1 MTAAYMFDKEEFYG
15 RTIVLTLSYPLFE
28 IPFIGVYLIVLA
40 FLFGAIF
47 ASFITCTAWRV
58 VRHEDWK
65 LGHSHCDT
73 CGHELSTADLFPI
86 ISYIALKGKCRYCGS
101 KVPPRDLIFEI
112 LLGLLFAGTLVFHGV
127 VDAAVVATLILEV
140 LLLGLSLADWDSGVI
155 PDGFLAAILV
165 SWIITVGF
173 FKDIRVYVIE
183 GLIAAACVGIV
194 MAIVTAVIGKI
205 KNSKMSYGPTKLAI
219 CLMLF
224 LGINGGI
231 IAAAAGIVMG
241 IIFTVVCNSKKRKI
255 SLAPAISIGAI
266 VGLILKDTLI
276 LFVMSWPTL
285 TWV

>member
-1 MTAAYMFDKEEFYG
+1 MTSPGGQRMIF
-15 RTIVLTLSYPLFE
+15 SYPLFE
-28 IPFIGVYLIVLA
+28 IPFIGIYLVVLA
-40 FLFGAIF
+40 FLFGAVF

-112 LLGLLFAGTLVFHGV
+112 ILGIVFAGTLVLHGYI
-127 VDAAVVATLILEV
+127 DAIVVATLILEV

-165 SWIITVGF
+165 TWILTVGF
-173 FKDIRVYVIE
+173 MEDIQRYALE
-183 GLIAAACVGIV
+183 GLIASACIGLI
-194 MAIVTAVIGKI
+194 MALTTLLIGRI
-205 KNSKMSYGPTKLAI
+205 KKSKMSYGPAKLAM

-224 LGINGGI
+224 LRFDGAVYAAVIGI
-231 IAAAAGIVMG
+231 ILGIV
-241 IIFTVVCNSKKRKI
+241 FALVCRSKKRKI
-255 SLAPAISIGAI
+255 SLAPAISIAVI
-266 VGLILKDTLI
+266 AALILKNFIFVITLSP
-276 LFVMSWPTL
+276 V
-285 TWV
+285 

>member
-1 MTAAYMFDKEEFYG
+1 MNF
-15 RTIVLTLSYPLFE
+15 SYPLFD

-40 FLFGAIF
+40 FLFGAVF

-58 VRHEDWK
+58 VRGEDWM

-112 LLGLLFAGTLVFHGV
+112 ILGLLFAGTLALHGV
-127 VDAAVVATLILEV
+127 VDAAVIAALALEM

-165 SWIITVGF
+165 VWILTVGF
-173 FKDIRVYVIE
+173 RQDIQRFAIE
-183 GLIAAACVGIV
+183 GVIAALACGLL
-194 MAIVTAVIGKI
+194 MAIATAIIGKI
-205 KNSKMSYGPTKLAI
+205 MKAKVSYGPTKLAM

-224 LGINGGI
+224 LGFKGSVIALGVAVVLGI
-231 IAAAAGIVMG
+231 FFAL
-241 IIFTVVCNSKKRKI
+241 VCKSKKRRI
-255 SLAPAISIGAI
+255 SLAPAISIGFI
-266 VGLILKDTLI
+266 VAFLVKDVLVLIG
-276 LFVMSWPTL
+276 V
-285 TWV
+285 